1 MSSFLFL
8 ACMLVVDKLLMVNL
22 FQRNVARIME
32 VQVALVAILSS
43 LVKTFNKIEIF
54 KFGAQKE
61 ATKQVDKIVE
71 LFLDAPIQIA
81 TLFVGVLKSKASQEK
96 EKGIY
101 ISVCF
106 EYLANDTILCFKF
119 GMN

>member
-1 MSSFLFL
+1 
-8 ACMLVVDKLLMVNL
+8 
-22 FQRNVARIME
+22 ME
-32 VQVALVAILSS
+32 VASSLVAILSS

-71 LFLDAPIQIA
+71 FILDAPIHIA
-81 TLFVGVLKSKASQEK
+81 TLCVGVFKSKASWEK

-101 ISVCF
+101 IHVCF

>member
-1 MSSFLFL
+1 MSLTNYK
-8 ACMLVVDKLLMVNL
+8 LVSKKCCENYA
-22 FQRNVARIME
+22 FS
-32 VQVALVAILSS
+32 LVAILSS
-43 LVKTFNKIEIF
+43 LVKTFNKTEIF

-71 LFLDAPIQIA
+71 FFLDAPIQIA
-81 TLFVGVLKSKASQEK
+81 TLFDGVLKSKASRAK

-101 ISVCF
+101 IRVCF

>member
-1 MSSFLFL
+1 
-8 ACMLVVDKLLMVNL
+8 MVNL